1 MRRGGTINKYFVDSE
16 KFDEMTFKEKA
27 YILIKNSIMFNKFR
41 VEGIY
46 SQDDICDEIEISK
59 TPVREALL
67 QLQNEGFVKI
77 LRGKGVQI
85 VPVNHGRAKDIIET
99 RLLLEVNN
107 AYFAASVLDEISK
120 NEIKSCL
127 DDLENFLVSKDSN
140 YLYVIDHAFHKS
152 IAKATKNKI
161 FYKQTCLILDN
172 YLRFENK
179 NVYNNLIDGKIV
191 FEEHRL
197 IAEAIFNRDPKNAS
211 KNMET
216 HLLKSYNRTLKEI
229 WEKSILFNEKI
240 YK

>member
-1 MRRGGTINKYFVDSE
+1 MDPN
-16 KFDEMTFKEKA
+16 KFDKMTFKEKA
-27 YILIKNSIMFNKFR
+27 YVLIKNAIMFNKFR

-46 SQDDICDEIEISK
+46 SQDDICEEIEISK

-85 VPVNHGRAKDIIET
+85 VPVNNESAKDIIET

-107 AYFAASVLDEISK
+107 AFFAASVLDDSDEL
-120 NEIKSCL
+120 EIKECL
-127 DDLENFLVSKDSN
+127 DNLKNCLISKDSN
-140 YLYVIDHAFHKS
+140 TLYVIDHAFHKS
-152 IAKATKNKI
+152 IAKATQNKI

-179 NVYNNLIDGKIV
+179 NVYNNLIDGKKV

-197 IAEAIFNRDPKNAS
+197 IAEAIFNRNPKNAS
-211 KNMET
+211 RNMET
-216 HLLKSYNRTLKEI
+216 HLIKSYNRTLREI
-229 WEKSILFNEKI
+229 WEKSILFDTKN
-240 YK
+240 

>member
-1 MRRGGTINKYFVDSE
+1 MDPN
-16 KFDEMTFKEKA
+16 KFDKMTFKEKA
-27 YILIKNSIMFNKFR
+27 YVLIKNAIMFNKFR

-46 SQDDICDEIEISK
+46 SQDDICEEIEISK

-85 VPVNHGRAKDIIET
+85 VPVNNESAKDIIET

-107 AYFAASVLDEISK
+107 AFFAASVLDDSDEL
-120 NEIKSCL
+120 EIKQCL
-127 DDLENFLVSKDSN
+127 DNLENCLISKDSN
-140 YLYVIDHAFHKS
+140 TLYVIDHAFHKS
-152 IAKATKNKI
+152 ISKATQNKI

-179 NVYNNLIDGKIV
+179 NVYNNLIDGKKV

-197 IAEAIFNRDPKNAS
+197 IAEAIFNRNPKNAS
-211 KNMET
+211 RNMET
-216 HLLKSYNRTLKEI
+216 HLIKSYNRTLREI
-229 WEKSILFNEKI
+229 WEKSILFDTKN
-240 YK
+240 

>member
-1 MRRGGTINKYFVDSE
+1 MKRGGTINKYLVDAE

-27 YILIKNSIMFNKFR
+27 YVLIKNAIMFNKFR

-46 SQDDICDEIEISK
+46 SQDDICDEIKISK

-107 AYFAASVLDEISK
+107 AYFAASVLDETSK

-152 IAKATKNKI
+152 IAKATQNKI

-179 NVYNNLIDGKIV
+179 NVYNNLIDGKKV

-197 IAEAIFNRDPKNAS
+197 IAEAIFNRDSKNAS
-211 KNMET
+211 KNMEA
-216 HLLKSYNRTLKEI
+216 HLIKSYNRTLKEI
-229 WEKSILFNEKI
+229 WEKSILFNK
-240 YK
+240 KN

>member
-1 MRRGGTINKYFVDSE
+1 
-16 KFDEMTFKEKA
+16 MTFKEKA

>member
-1 MRRGGTINKYFVDSE
+1 M
-16 KFDEMTFKEKA
+16 
-27 YILIKNSIMFNKFR
+27 IKNAIMFNKFR

-46 SQDDICDEIEISK
+46 SQDDICEEIEISK

-85 VPVNHGRAKDIIET
+85 VPVNNESAKDIIET

-107 AYFAASVLDEISK
+107 AFFAASVLDDSDEL
-120 NEIKSCL
+120 EIKECL
-127 DDLENFLVSKDSN
+127 DNLENCLISKDSN
-140 YLYVIDHAFHKS
+140 SLYVIDHAFHKS
-152 IAKATKNKI
+152 IAKATQNKI

-179 NVYNNLIDGKIV
+179 NVYNNLIDGKKV

-197 IAEAIFNRDPKNAS
+197 IAEAIFNSNPKNAS
-211 KNMET
+211 RNMET
-216 HLLKSYNRTLKEI
+216 HLIKSYNRTLRAI
-229 WEKSILFNEKI
+229 WEKSILFDTKN
-240 YK
+240 

>member
-1 MRRGGTINKYFVDSE
+1 
-16 KFDEMTFKEKA
+16 MTFKEKA
-27 YILIKNSIMFNKFR
+27 YLLIKNAIMFNKFR

-85 VPVNHGRAKDIIET
+85 VPVNNESAKDIIET

-107 AYFAASVLDEISK
+107 AYFAATVLDDIDK
-120 NEIKSCL
+120 RKIKACL
-127 DDLENFLVSKDSN
+127 DDLESCLISKDSN
-140 YLYVIDHAFHKS
+140 SLYVIDHAFHKS
-152 IAKATKNKI
+152 IARATQNKI

-179 NVYNNLIDGKIV
+179 NVYNNLIDGKKV

-197 IAEAIFNRDPKNAS
+197 IAESIFSREPKNAS
-211 KNMET
+211 RNMET
-216 HLLKSYNRTLKEI
+216 HLLKSYNRTLKDI
-229 WEKSILFNEKI
+229 WEKSILFYNKN
-240 YK
+240 

>member
-1 MRRGGTINKYFVDSE
+1 MDSE
-16 KFDEMTFKEKA
+16 NLDKQTYKEKA
-27 YILIKNSIMFNKFR
+27 YLLIKDAIMFNKFR

-46 SQDDICDEIEISK
+46 SQDEICDEIEVSK

-77 LRGKGVQI
+77 LRGKGIQI
-85 VPVNHGRAKDIIET
+85 VPVNNDKAKDILET
-99 RLLLEVNN
+99 RLLLEANN
-107 AYFAASVLDEISK
+107 AYFAASVLDEYSK
-120 NEIKSCL
+120 NEIKNCL

-140 YLYVIDHAFHKS
+140 SLYVIDHAFHKS
-152 IAKATKNKI
+152 IAKATQNKI
-161 FYKQTCLILDN
+161 FYKHTCLILDN

-179 NVYNNLIDGKIV
+179 NVYNNLIDGKKV

-197 IAEAIFNRDPKNAS
+197 IAESIFNRDPKNAS

-229 WEKSILFNEKI
+229 WEKSILYDIKI
-240 YK
+240 